1 MKWPSLLMGLVEEA
15 YMALTRRAISTLL
28 DLVEIKLG
36 YLEVM
41 DREDQR
47 ELKLLRACRSE
58 LLQLMERQRALA
70 PALRQ
75 LASESV
81 GVPSA
86 AMI

>member
-1 MKWPSLLMGLVEEA
+1 
-15 YMALTRRAISTLL
+15 MALTRRAISTLL

-58 LLQLMERQRALA
+58 LLQLMEKQRVLAPSIRQLSPEPASTALA
-70 PALRQ
+70 
-75 LASESV
+75 
-81 GVPSA
+81 
-86 AMI
+86 